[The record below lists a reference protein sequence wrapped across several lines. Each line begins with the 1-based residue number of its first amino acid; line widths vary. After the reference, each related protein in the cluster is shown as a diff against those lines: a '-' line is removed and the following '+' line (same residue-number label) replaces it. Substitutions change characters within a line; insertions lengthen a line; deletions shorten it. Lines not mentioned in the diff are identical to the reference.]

1 MIPLARS
8 AALPF
13 VAALLLAS
21 GARAQVLA
29 GQLAPAGDPRRG
41 PRLEYRQG
49 PRECLSEKEFRHEV
63 AIAVQDGIDHF
74 DDGAPDV
81 VRVSFEK
88 IPQGY
93 RGTIEYTDASGA
105 KDVPEVQTS
114 ANCEILARWVA
125 SSVSETI
132 PRAPAPSC
140 PASPAPS
147 CPACP
152 APSCSSCPGCGTSQ
166 SRPPLPAPSPV
177 PALSSNPRCRMDL
190 SVGVSTY
197 VMMTAF
203 LSADVGPGLGISG
216 DVRGEYF
223 GVAAEFRVAL
233 PSRAYAREPV
243 PGTSSHRPAEFDLT
257 QVTAL
262 LVPCGR
268 YKYFVGC
275 AVAQFGWFFT
285 QSVVQQTLFGS
296 YGFGPRLGFEYPFA
310 ERFAVFGFG
319 EVIFAPSQAGTR
331 FTLPVPGEPDTAP
344 NNTQWH
350 QNVASG
356 FFGAGLTVKFR

>member
-21 GARAQVLA
+21 GARAQVPGQPASA
-29 GQLAPAGDPRRG
+29 GAPRGG

-49 PRECLSEKEFRHEV
+49 PHECLSEKEFRHEV

-132 PRAPAPSC
+132 PRALAPSC

-166 SRPPLPAPSPV
+166 SRPPLPAPSPI
-177 PALSSNPRCRMDL
+177 PALSSNPRWRMDL

-203 LSADVGPGLGISG
+203 LSADVGPAVAVGGE
-216 DVRGEYF
+216 VRGEVF
-223 GVAAEFRVAL
+223 GVGAELRFVV
-233 PSRAYAREPV
+233 PSRAYARDPI
-243 PGTSSHRPAEFDLT
+243 PGATSSYPQEFDIG
-257 QVTAL
+257 L
-262 LVPCGR
+262 LAASFVPCAR
-268 YKYFVGC
+268 YSYFVGC
-275 AVAQFGWFFT
+275 GVAQLGALTYKTDNYFEVTATFG
-285 QSVVQQTLFGS
+285 V
-296 YGFGPRLGFEYPFA
+296 GPRLGFEVPFA

-319 EVIFAPSQAGTR
+319 EVLFAPAQALLRFSLPDPKYPNEPPANSQWQQ
-331 FTLPVPGEPDTAP
+331 PI
-344 NNTQWH
+344 
-350 QNVASG
+350 ASA
-356 FFGAGLTVKFR
+356 FFGAGVSVKFK